1 MFKSKEKLSIFL
13 KSLNAD
19 FDIISFEQ
27 EILFNSKVKSLY
39 QLCNSCHD
47 ARSTKLGVDC
57 YLKILTPLMH
67 QYLTK
72 LLYLDVDII
81 FNGSIDYIFK
91 KESLH
96 SLAAVPDKVLKNFR
110 IGFKYVNE
118 LKLHPGSSYLN
129 SGVLLFDI
137 PSWNNQNLTK
147 KILDNGLKNIHLLE
161 GSGGG
166 FAADQPC
173 INFTIQGNWYD
184 LGRESNFPADTFN
197 PKAKII
203 HFIGNAKPWLPGCHI
218 DYANSFYLYLKNS
231 PWSTWK
237 KVNLI
242 TSSRRITSSLLQ
254 IFLTK

>member
-1 MFKSKEKLSIFL
+1 
-13 KSLNAD
+13 
-19 FDIISFEQ
+19 
-27 EILFNSKVKSLY
+27 
-39 QLCNSCHD
+39 
-47 ARSTKLGVDC
+47 
-57 YLKILTPLMH
+57 MH

-81 FNGSIDYIFK
+81 FNGSIDYIFKK

-203 HFIGNAKPWLPGCHI
+203 HFIGNAKPWLPRLSYRLRKFLLSLPKEFTMEYMEKSEFNFKLKK
-218 DYANSFYLYLKNS
+218 DYFKFTTNFFNKVRIMLGHLKQILYNAY
-231 PWSTWK
+231 
-237 KVNLI
+237 
-242 TSSRRITSSLLQ
+242 R
-254 IFLTK
+254 